1 MPNQQLP
8 KFPYGAVYFRKSNP
22 PRADW
27 ERDYHTATEDGMN
40 AFRHWFMWSAIE
52 IAPDEFDW
60 EEYDKQLELAAAN
73 GAKTIIAEMITAAP
87 EWAYRR
93 FAHARS
99 ITREGRPVTS
109 QISGSA
115 AVGGFPGL
123 CLDNDDF
130 KARAENFLRTLA
142 THYKDHPGLG
152 GYDIWNEC
160 NISPNVCYCPAT
172 EEKFRQW
179 LRVKYGDVRTVGKVW
194 RRYSFADWEDVTIPR
209 TNQPYPDT
217 LDWLQFR
224 IDNAH
229 AQMRWRAQV
238 IRSIDPTCAM
248 TAHGLAMTFARG
260 PQGAIDDWRAA
271 AEVESYGVTWGS
283 SRHGDEPWKQM
294 QAFDLIRAS
303 SRGKPFWHTETYAG
317 PLWMQPQVQNKP
329 RNEGRIAS
337 PEDIRYWDF
346 VSYMSGATGMFY
358 LRWRPLLDGPL
369 FGAFGAYG
377 MDGSRTPRSEMVSK
391 VGKWATAPEQSP
403 LWTSRPVRGEVGI
416 VVVPET
422 SLFLYAHQSSSDFYA
437 KSTEGAYRG
446 FWENNIQA
454 DWVHIDDV
462 GTDLG
467 QYSLLYLPIPVMLN
481 EATARKLTT
490 WVEAGGTLIAEG
502 CPAYFGDGAHVGTVQ
517 PNLGLDEVFGAR
529 ESYVEFTP
537 DLLGDLRLAVNG
549 FPLWGG
555 IFLQA
560 YTPTTGKAV
569 GWYEDGQVAAVENR
583 YGAGRTLLIGTMLG
597 AGHAA
602 HGDSKHGTSGI
613 VPSLGQAFFA
623 SVLDFGGI
631 TQHVT
636 CSDGRVK
643 ARLHAGD
650 GGIYL
655 WVANSTRQTVPVRVE
670 VGEQWGSFA
679 SVRTLWGADACYE
692 DGGFTLTAPARDV
705 TVLALS

>member
-1 MPNQQLP
+1 MPNNQLP
-8 KFPYGAVYFRKSNP
+8 TFPYGAVYFRKSNP

-27 ERDYHTATEDGMN
+27 ERDYNTATEDGMN

-93 FAHARS
+93 YAHARLT
-99 ITREGRPVTS
+99 TREGQPVTS
-109 QISGSA
+109 QMGGSA

-123 CLDNDDF
+123 CLDNEDF
-130 KARAENFLRTLA
+130 KTRAENFLRALA
-142 THYKDHPGLG
+142 TRYKDHPGLA

-160 NISPNVCYCPAT
+160 NISPNICYCPAT
-172 EEKFRQW
+172 EEKFRAW
-179 LRVKYGDVRTVGKVW
+179 LRAKYGDLRALGKVW
-194 RRYSFADWEDVTIPR
+194 RRYSFAEWEDVTIPR
-209 TNQPYPDT
+209 HNQPYPDT

-229 AQMRWRAQV
+229 QLMRWRAEL
-238 IRSIDPTCAM
+238 IREIDPNCAI
-248 TAHGLAMTFARG
+248 TAHGLGLTLSRMA
-260 PQGAIDDWRAA
+260 QGALDDWRAA

-294 QAFDLIRAS
+294 QAFDLIRAG

-329 RNEGRIAS
+329 RNEGRIAA

-346 VSYMSGATGMFY
+346 VSFMSGATGMFY

-391 VGKWATAPEQSP
+391 VGKWTHAPEQSK
-403 LWTSRPVRGEVGI
+403 LWQSRPVRGEVGI

-422 SLFLYAHQSSSDFYA
+422 QLFIYAQQNNSDFYA
-437 KSTEGAYRG
+437 NATQGAYRG

-454 DWVHIDDV
+454 DWVHIDDI

-481 EATARKLTT
+481 EATAKKLAA
-490 WVEAGGTLIAEG
+490 WVEAGGTLVAEG
-502 CPAYFGDGAHVGTVQ
+502 CPAYFGDGAHVGVVQ
-517 PNLGLDEVFGAR
+517 PNLGLDDVFGAR

-537 DLLGDLRLAVNG
+537 DLLGDLRLSVNG

-583 YGAGRTLLIGTMLG
+583 YGAGRTLLIGTMIG

-613 VPSLGQAFFA
+613 APSLGRAFFA
-623 SVLDFGGI
+623 SLLDWGGVA
-631 TQHVT
+631 QHVT
-636 CSDGRVK
+636 CSDGRIK
-643 ARLHAGD
+643 ARLHAGE
-650 GGIYL
+650 GGLYL
-655 WVANSTRQTVPVRVE
+655 WVANPTRQPVPVRVA
-670 VGEQWGSFA
+670 VGDQWGPVGA
-679 SVRTLWGADACYE
+679 ADTLWGAPATVE
-692 DGGFTLTAPARDV
+692 HGALALTVPGRDV
-705 TVLALS
+705 TVLALG